1 MKLSELMREVTVTPD
16 YAGIVTADDFVLAI
30 GLAGDETGPDDY
42 LVAQEGITEHSG
54 TMTAQ
59 TSESNYIR
67 SGAQNT
73 KTGTTRAF
81 NLTGDRFCGDAF
93 QDALLAHA
101 IKYGTGKTVIKP
113 YVYFNMLNGK
123 GEQGSISIV
132 IDEDPNGAAGGNA
145 GFKATL
151 TAKGTPKEYTY
162 TKTVQESQQTAAAKS
177 TAQKTT

>member
-1 MKLSELMREVTVTPD
+1 MKLSELMQEVTVTPD

-59 TSESNYIR
+59 TAESNYIR

-93 QDALLAHA
+93 QDALHETGREVLAPA
-101 IKYGTGKTVIKP
+101 RTD
-113 YVYFNMLNGK
+113 
-123 GEQGSISIV
+123 GSLPV
-132 IDEDPNGAAGGNA
+132 DGLEGVLAVQFVGAPAGGLHEQVEGLA
-145 GFKATL
+145 VYPLAL
-151 TAKGTPKEYTY
+151 LPVPADEL
-162 TKTVQESQQTAAAKS
+162 AA
-177 TAQKTT
+177 